1 MRLTQETNKGHTTGR
16 RRSRD
21 KRAAASAK
29 HPLLAASTADTQH
42 HVAILALGV
51 SIWNRWRA
59 SEPLTVPN
67 LQNADLSG
75 LVLENVNLAGANL
88 RGADFS
94 GAYLY
99 DADFQKAN
107 LEKADLTRA
116 VLIGANFHG
125 ASLVKASL
133 EHAYIAQSDLSNAN
147 LTGACLQEA
156 DLKMA
161 LLTQTLLSNASVAAA
176 DMAEC
181 IDLTELQL
189 KSACD
194 GHLAYLESATL
205 EDVLEDT
212 SVKKAQR
219 NLLAKERV
227 LA

>member
-1 MRLTQETNKGHTTGR
+1 MQSIPKTSQKISR
-16 RRSRD
+16 RQRSRN
-21 KRAAASAK
+21 KQATASAK
-29 HPLLAASTADTQH
+29 RFSSVTSAAETQQ

-67 LQNADLSG
+67 LQHADLSG

-88 RGADFS
+88 QGADLS

-99 DADFQKAN
+99 DADLQKAN
-107 LEKADLTRA
+107 LEKATFTRA

-125 ASLVKASL
+125 ANLAKAKL
-133 EHAYIAQSDLSNAN
+133 EHAYLAQSDLSNAN
-147 LTGACLQEA
+147 VTDACLQEA

-161 LLTQTLLSNASVAAA
+161 ILTQARLSGASVAAA

-181 IDLTELQL
+181 IDLTELQI
-189 KSACD
+189 KSTRD
-194 GHLAYLESATL
+194 GHLAYLEL
-205 EDVLEDT
+205 EPLENPAIDEAPVVL
-212 SVKKAQR
+212 QR
-219 NLLAKERV
+219 EARV

>member
-1 MRLTQETNKGHTTGR
+1 MQSTPKTSHPKTSQRISRKQ
-16 RRSRD
+16 RSRN
-21 KRAAASAK
+21 KQVIASAK
-29 HPLLAASTADTQH
+29 RFSSATSTAETQQ

-59 SEPLTVPN
+59 SDPLTAPN

-88 RGADFS
+88 KGADLS
-94 GAYLY
+94 GTYLY
-99 DADFQKAN
+99 DADLQKAN
-107 LEKADLTRA
+107 LEKATLTRA

-125 ASLVKASL
+125 ANLTKAKL
-133 EHAYIAQSDLSNAN
+133 EHAYLAQSDLSNAT

-161 LLTQTLLSNASVAAA
+161 ILTQARLSGASVAAA

-189 KSACD
+189 KSTRD
-194 GHLAYLESATL
+194 GHLAYLELDLLKDAAMGKAQ
-205 EDVLEDT
+205 DVL
-212 SVKKAQR
+212 QR
-219 NLLAKERV
+219 EARV